1 MRVLVTGGAG
11 FLGSHLVRRLL
22 ADGHEVIALDNLE
35 TSTWE
40 NLADVLSSPRLAR
53 IEHDV
58 TSPYDVGR
66 VDRVYNLACAASPP
80 RYQARR
86 VHTTLTSVLGTLH
99 ALEAASRHGAR
110 VLQASTSEVYGD
122 PEVHPQRED
131 YRGSVD
137 PVGPR
142 ACYDEGKRCAETL
155 VMDYHREHGA
165 DVRIVR
171 IFNTYGP
178 AMDPADGRVVSN
190 FIRQAL
196 EGEPLTVYGDGT
208 QTRSL
213 CYVDDLVDGL
223 VGVME
228 RARTPEPINLGNP
241 TEMTVREIAERVLRA
256 VGGGRIVHRPLP
268 ADDPKRRRPDIAR
281 AYAEIG
287 FTPRVAFDVGLPRTI
302 EWFRRRLSKPAPAR
316 ATGAR

>member
-302 EWFRRRLSKPAPAR
+302 EWFRRRLSKTAPAR